1 LFVGGPNNG
10 KTGGQIDPAVTFP
23 NPDELTVNGLAS
35 PVTPIYPVAAYSH
48 EDGDAISS
56 GFVYRGK
63 LLPVLYGKFIFGDVT
78 TGRML
83 CCNIEE
89 MIAADDGD
97 RNTMAPIHELQM
109 VHEGQKRRMFDV
121 IADQYE
127 AKGGA
132 TVNGNALPGSATV
145 TDGDDTDDIR
155 IAQDGDGEIYIL
167 SKSDGMIRK
176 MTAALIPPTITS
188 ALVTNNMLTFSWPA
202 ISNATYRVLY
212 KDSITDTDWTKLGED
227 VTATGPV
234 ASKTDSATVA
244 GRFYR
249 LMMVE

>member
-1 LFVGGPNNG
+1 
-10 KTGGQIDPAVTFP
+10 
-23 NPDELTVNGLAS
+23 
-35 PVTPIYPVAAYSH
+35 
-48 EDGDAISS
+48 
-56 GFVYRGK
+56 
-63 LLPVLYGKFIFGDVT
+63 
-78 TGRML
+78 
-83 CCNIEE
+83 
-89 MIAADDGD
+89 
-97 RNTMAPIHELQM
+97 
-109 VHEGQKRRMFDV
+109 MFDV

-145 TDGDDTDDIR
+145 TDGDDTDGIPYGGGRADIR

-188 ALVTNNMLTFSWPA
+188 ALVADNMLTFSWPA